1 MGDGVAGDRV
11 AVVTGGSRGMGRE
24 ICRDLAR
31 RGHRVV
37 VASRKGGACEAL
49 AAQLRAEFGVA
60 ALGVACHVGRWAD
73 CDALVDRV
81 LAEYGRIDVLVN
93 NAGMSPLYPSLGEI
107 GEDLYDKV
115 IGVNLKG
122 PFRLAVRAGEA
133 MREGGGGQIVN
144 VSSIAA
150 VQPSPQELP
159 YATAKAGL
167 NAMTLGLA
175 RAFGPTVRVNA
186 VMPGMFRT
194 DISKA
199 WSEDVVARGEA
210 APLGRIGEAE
220 EIVGAVRYLTSAD
233 SSFTTGAVL
242 KVDGGLAWAP
252 A

>member
-1 MGDGVAGDRV
+1 MGDKV

-31 RGHRVV
+31 RDHRVV
-37 VASRKGGACEAL
+37 VASRKQEACEAL
-49 AAQLRAEFGVA
+49 AAELRAEFGVQ

-93 NAGMSPLYPSLGEI
+93 NAGMSPLYPSLGEVS
-107 GEDLYDKV
+107 EELFDKV
-115 IGVNLKG
+115 VGVNLKG

-133 MREGGGGQIVN
+133 MRDGGGGQIVN
-144 VSSIAA
+144 ISSIAA
-150 VQPSPQELP
+150 VQPSPHELP

-167 NAMTLGLA
+167 NALTLGLA
-175 RAFGPTVRVNA
+175 RAFGPTVRVNC

-199 WSEDVVARGEA
+199 WSEDVFARGET
-210 APLGRIGEAE
+210 APLGRIGEAD
-220 EIVGAVRYLTSAD
+220 EIVGAVRYLTSPD

-242 KVDGGLAWAP
+242 KVDGGLAWSP